1 MVTNVPKDAPAYDFL
16 SVAGLDRRRING
28 ALRPAR
34 NSTLLPLLGDPRGT
48 YDAECRDLT
57 NPQLA
62 ALMVRRDLGRFEAT
76 GLAPA
81 VAVLAEVLEDLG
93 RHSPAMRQSLGLGS
107 MLCCRRVAA
116 SGIAISSHSWGVA
129 LDVTV
134 DGEIDPGNSAEIW
147 AVLHVLHRL
156 FARRGFFWGAAF
168 HAEEPMHFEASDQL
182 LRDWAARGLLGSSPD
197 LLPEALSLGD
207 RGCEVEV
214 LQLRL
219 NTLLAPAY
227 IDVDG
232 IFGTDTRAAT
242 IECQRRLGLRPDG
255 LADATLFAALGLT

>member
-1 MVTNVPKDAPAYDFL
+1 MPKDTPVYDFL
-16 SVAGLDRRRING
+16 SATGLDRRRING

-57 NPQLA
+57 NPHLA
-62 ALMVRRDLGRFEAT
+62 RLMVRRNLDGLEAT

-81 VAVLAEVLEDLG
+81 VAVLAEVLEDVG
-93 RHSPAMRQSLGLGS
+93 HISPDMRQSLGISS

-116 SGIAISSHSWGVA
+116 SGVAISSHSWSIA

-134 DGEIDPGNSAEIW
+134 AGEIDPGNSTEIW
-147 AVLHVLHRL
+147 AVLHVLHKL
-156 FARRGFFWGAAF
+156 FVRRGFFWGAAF

-182 LRDWAARGLLGSSPD
+182 VRDWAARGLFGTCPD

-207 RGCEVEV
+207 RGCEVEA

-219 NTLLAPAY
+219 NALLAPAY

-255 LADATLFAALGLT
+255 LADAALFAALELT